1 MQISAIN
8 PSFSGKRDRI
18 DEVIALDDSSVRR
31 LAYLKTLS
39 KSDEQKH
46 RRITNGLIVSSPI
59 AMGIAAAALTSG
71 KTKIF
76 SKEVS
81 GVTAKL
87 ANGLKYSSSW
97 GAALGAVGLVGVVKS
112 ILSKKSE
119 KVRNFEDKNPLLSF
133 AMLIGAGFG
142 AIALV
147 NKGIAKLAT
156 KKAPKVLQNLTG
168 RFNYRMNTSKYVNKL
183 SESLVNVGK
192 KIPSPLKL
200 VGLKSLVYLPSLLL
214 LGGVVHS
221 ISHNFAVRK
230 DFAKNYSDIKEKQLN
245 LAKARQR
252 ELAMENDF
260 LKTDAKN
267 REDLALVKDPLK
279 DLNDEASEYFS
290 TSYDSVDGE

>member
-46 RRITNGLIVSSPI
+46 RRITNGLIASSPI

-156 KKAPKVLQNLTG
+156 KKAPKVLQNLTA

-279 DLNDEASEYFS
+279 DLNDEASEYLS

>member
-46 RRITNGLIVSSPI
+46 RRITNGLIASSPI